1 MVVCSWGWDGVSPVQ
16 SECELA
22 LSPRPAQCHKSI
34 RAPTARH
41 RHRHDPVSHAPATIE
56 SIRPSA
62 EEHEDGVWPGRPCAL
77 VGYWFYGVVQQH
89 SKLHWSAHT
98 KVESISVHW
107 QSICRSNLAQSGQA
121 RDTTQMELTSSG
133 PSRRRGLVGESYSRL
148 FIDRY
153 IL

>member
-1 MVVCSWGWDGVSPVQ
+1 MDGGGGGAPGSWGWDGVSPVQ

-22 LSPRPAQCHKSI
+22 LSRSAINQFVLQLLVIVIAMILFRMPPLQLSPSI
-34 RAPTARH
+34 HPQRSTRMREWRVARH
-41 RHRHDPVSHAPATIE
+41 SPF
-56 SIRPSA
+56 
-62 EEHEDGVWPGRPCAL
+62 AL

-133 PSRRRGLVGESYSRL
+133 PSRRRGLVGES
-148 FIDRY
+148 
-153 IL
+153 

>member
-1 MVVCSWGWDGVSPVQ
+1 MGGGGGGGAPGSWGWDGVSPVQ
-16 SECELA
+16 SECGLA

-56 SIRPSA
+56 SIHPSA
-62 EEHEDGVWPGRPCAL
+62 EEHENEGMESGQAGSPCAL
-77 VGYWFYGVVQQH
+77 VGYWFYGVVQQY

-133 PSRRRGLVGESYSRL
+133 PSRRRGLVGES
-148 FIDRY
+148 
-153 IL
+153 